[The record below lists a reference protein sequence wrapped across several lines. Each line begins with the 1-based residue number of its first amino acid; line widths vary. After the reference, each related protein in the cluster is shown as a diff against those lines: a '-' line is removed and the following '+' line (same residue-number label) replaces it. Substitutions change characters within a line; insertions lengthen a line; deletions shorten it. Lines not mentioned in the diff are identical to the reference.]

1 MTVIIN
7 LYANRKVYVVPSLF
21 VSFFL
26 FFCYFALASPVTPC
40 TRKLG
45 CQMHYLK
52 VLEE

>member
-1 MTVIIN
+1 MQTERFM
-7 LYANRKVYVVPSLF
+7 LFPSLV

-26 FFCYFALASPVTPC
+26 FCYFALASPVTPC